1 MAVKSDSLSFNGS
14 ECQVN
19 GHEAKQTYFKES
31 WTLWWKLMS
40 KWINKQNKEV
50 NFYFFEFE
58 VISVGFVLAANNKR
72 GNNHV
77 ISVIGDR
84 TPHALGLI
92 YKFINAYIGPPD
104 KPCLSG
110 LSTPPALFPRA
121 AARTTPLKCQL
132 FTRLWVK
139 TAIFSFCACSE
150 IIPLQQLH
158 WIPSLTKYTQCTDN
172 KIRMIFSRKKKGT
185 SWYLPNSELNPLP
198 FHCVSELLIGVQNRG
213 KNPLVPRT
221 ETTFPSLLQV
231 TCSYLYALLGG
242 RAAGEQCVSE
252 EATGWILMRRAHSQ
266 AHVTRRAAEETA
278 WHGVSHLFFF
288 FFFPEL
294 RWHGLCQTPAVCVVN
309 PATWSHDLDIRN

>member
-172 KIRMIFSRKKKGT
+172 KIRMIFSRKKKEHHDT
-185 SWYLPNSELNPLP
+185 YLTRSLTLFPFTASLNFLSEYKIEVRIHLFHGQRRPSPLFSKSP
-198 FHCVSELLIGVQNRG
+198 AH
-213 KNPLVPRT
+213 
-221 ETTFPSLLQV
+221 
-231 TCSYLYALLGG
+231 TCTRSSAGG
-242 RAAGEQCVSE
+242 RLENSVFQRRRQGGYWCAALT
-252 EATGWILMRRAHSQ
+252 ARHTW
-266 AHVTRRAAEETA
+266 RAARLRKLLDTEYRT
-278 WHGVSHLFFF
+278 FFF
-288 FFFPEL
+288 FFFL
-294 RWHGLCQTPAVCVVN
+294 LSSGDTVFVKHLQCVSLTPQHEAM
-309 PATWSHDLDIRN
+309 I